1 MSRLRDAYESR
12 PAGNG
17 AATSIENTA
26 VRSGAD
32 STEPVRLSH
41 RAALAEV
48 ERRAEL
54 TGYVV
59 RAVTTMTNGAVK
71 VQHYASLHAAVKA
84 AGRAER
90 RGCVC
95 VLSLCRVVPVERLV
109 LEDEAVAR

>member
-1 MSRLRDAYESR
+1 MTHRDKERR
-12 PAGNG
+12 PNL
-17 AATSIENTA
+17 AAEAASKTFGGVA
-26 VRSGAD
+26 DD
-32 STEPVRLSH
+32 STEPAPFVH
-41 RAALAEV
+41 RRALAEV
-48 ERRAEL
+48 ERRADL

-59 RAVTTMTNGAVK
+59 RAVTTLANGTVR

-95 VLSLCRVVPVERLV
+95 VLSLCRVVPVERVV

>member
-1 MSRLRDAYESR
+1 MLTTNESR

-17 AATSIENTA
+17 AAIKNTGG
-26 VRSGAD
+26 RSGVE

-48 ERRAEL
+48 ERRADL

-71 VQHYASLHAAVKA
+71 VQHYASLHAAVRA
-84 AGRAER
+84 AERAER

-95 VLSLCRVVPVERLV
+95 VLSLCRVVPVERV
-109 LEDEAVAR
+109 DLEAEGVAR